1 MANRVYLGRHPAL
14 SGNPYGL
21 FVSKPT
27 KNVLGTTHD
36 DFAFRSDLSDS
47 VGSVTSTFGQSFHI
61 KHRGEVSIN
70 LTNDGTNSDFR
81 DSVSITYPR
90 ADFNDGSNDRCPLV
104 FIQTSVIT
112 DTTIQ
117 NAVGMYNWKNTSQDF
132 RTSMGFRFVVQPYPD
147 TSGNG
152 LIHVTVFAEAF
163 ADADGDWPGTNT
175 GTRKVYYALATTCIS
190 T

>member
-1 MANRVYLGRHPAL
+1 MANRVLLGRHPAL

-47 VGSVTSTFGQSFHI
+47 VGTVTSTFGQSLHI
-61 KHRGEVSIN
+61 KHRGEVSI
-70 LTNDGTNSDFR
+70 SM
-81 DSVSITYPR
+81 DSTGSGQYVKSVDITYPR
-90 ADFNDGSNDRCPLV
+90 ADFNDGTNDRCPLV
-104 FIQTSVIT
+104 FVQTSVIT

-117 NAVGMYNWKNTSQDF
+117 NAVGFYNWRNTSQDY
-132 RTSMGFRFVVQPYPD
+132 RTSQGFRFEVFPYPD

-152 LIHVTVFAEAF
+152 LIRVRVTAEAF
-163 ADADGDWPGTNT
+163 ADEDGDWPGTNT

-190 T
+190 

>member
-1 MANRVYLGRHPAL
+1 MANRVLLGRHPAL

-27 KNVLGTTHD
+27 KNVLGTSHD
-36 DFAFRSDLSDS
+36 DFAFRTDLSDS
-47 VGSVTSTFGQSFHI
+47 VGTVTSVFGQSFHI

-70 LTNDGTNSDFR
+70 LTSTGQTQFR
-81 DSVSITYPR
+81 DSVEISYPR
-90 ADFNDGSNDRCPLV
+90 ADFNDGSNDRCPLAFV
-104 FIQTSVIT
+104 QTSVIT

-132 RTSMGFRFVVQPYPD
+132 RTSMGFRWELFPYHTTTTGLLRVQ
-147 TSGNG
+147 
-152 LIHVTVFAEAF
+152 VFAEAL
-163 ADADGDWPGTNT
+163 ADDDGDWPGTNT

-190 T
+190 S